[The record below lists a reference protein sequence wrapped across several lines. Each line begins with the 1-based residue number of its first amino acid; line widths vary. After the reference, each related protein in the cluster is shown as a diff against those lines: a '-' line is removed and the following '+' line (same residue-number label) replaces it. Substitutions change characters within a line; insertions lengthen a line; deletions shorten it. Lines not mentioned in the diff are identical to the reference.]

1 MLPLMMH
8 QKFLIRSRDRVD
20 EMVVDQLSR
29 VDGGRQDQSGAWSE
43 LLVGV
48 RQQFSAAAFTPRPHH
63 AALMNF
69 PCPRS
74 RQASI
79 ATGRCLRA

>member
-29 VDGGRQDQSGAWSE
+29 VDGGRPDQSGRWPNV
-43 LLVGV
+43 LVGGW
-48 RQQFSAAAFTPRPHH
+48 ST
-63 AALMNF
+63 
-69 PCPRS
+69 
-74 RQASI
+74 ASYDK
-79 ATGRCLRA
+79 